1 MTGCADMA
9 QQKGRGDWLPGEE
22 RTGAAEKSCFTTDIR
37 GTCVRHGKRKEEGLF
52 SRALCLWR
60 VARWSHRSLPLSCS
74 AELSFVT
81 SLCSL

>member
-9 QQKGRGDWLPGEE
+9 QQKERGDWLPGEE
-22 RTGAAEKSCFTTDIR
+22 RTGAAESRVSQLTFGVHVSDTER
-37 GTCVRHGKRKEEGLF
+37 GRRRVLS

-60 VARWSHRSLPLSCS
+60 VACWSHRSLPLSCS